1 MDVKVTIGIS
11 ERFFAAVSLLAGA
24 MQSLAY
30 AYGSR
35 SDKTWGAE
43 IAAKKRDVD
52 GETVR
57 PCEQPAEPQNDAQAQ
72 SSCEP
77 AAEIPE
83 PPVEVA
89 APEPDPTSESVEVA
103 PVEAEPE
110 APKPKK
116 SRKKSTPADEPQKA
130 APETQQNVEEPPA
143 SNLPP
148 EPQNDAQAQ
157 ASCESEPEK
166 AKPADGDP
174 YHGMTLLRAVQN
186 LLDEIAQKGL
196 ELADV
201 NARVRKECESRGLAY
216 TSAACLMKAIGYD
229 EARRIALGD

>member
-1 MDVKVTIGIS
+1 MEIKVTIGIS
-11 ERFFAAVSLLAGA
+11 ERTFAAVSLLAGA

-35 SDKTWGAE
+35 SDMSCGAE
-43 IAAKKRDVD
+43 IAAKKRDAEA
-52 GETVR
+52 ETAQ
-57 PCEQPAEPQNDAQAQ
+57 PCEQSAEPQSDAQAQ

-89 APEPDPTSESVEVA
+89 ATEPEPVPE

-110 APKPKK
+110 ASKPKK
-116 SRKKSTPADEPQKA
+116 SRKKSAPVDESQKA
-130 APETQQNVEEPPA
+130 APEAPQSVEEPPA
-143 SNLPP
+143 GNLPS
-148 EPQNDAQAQ
+148 EPQSDAQEQ
-157 ASCESEPEK
+157 SSCESEPEK
-166 AKPADGDP
+166 AKPADDDP
-174 YHGMTLLRAVQN
+174 YHGMTLLQAVQN

-229 EARRIALGD
+229 ETRRVALGG

>member
-1 MDVKVTIGIS
+1 MEVKVTIGIS
-11 ERFFAAVSLLAGA
+11 EKLQAIAERF
-24 MQSLAY
+24 
-30 AYGSR
+30 
-35 SDKTWGAE
+35 AE
-43 IAAKKRDVD
+43 IAAEYVGKMGDCEPVSSCGPVD
-52 GETVR
+52 MKT
-57 PCEQPAEPQNDAQAQ
+57 CEIQLLDAGPVGAEDSAAPEQNDAQAQ

-77 AAEIPE
+77 VAEIPE
-83 PPVEVA
+83 PPVDVA
-89 APEPDPTSESVEVA
+89 ATEPESASEPADS
-103 PVEAEPE
+103 EPE
-110 APKPKK
+110 APKSKK
-116 SRKKSTPADEPQKA
+116 SRKKSAPADEPQKA
-130 APETQQNVEEPPA
+130 APEAPQSVEEPPA
-143 SNLPP
+143 GNLPP

-174 YHGMTLLRAVQN
+174 YHGMTLLQAVQS

-229 EARRIALGD
+229 ETRKIALG

>member
-1 MDVKVTIGIS
+1 MEIKVTIGIS
-11 ERFFAAVSLLAGA
+11 ERTFAAVSLLAGA

-35 SDKTWGAE
+35 SDMSCGAE
-43 IAAKKRDVD
+43 IAAKKRDAEA
-52 GETVR
+52 ETAQ
-57 PCEQPAEPQNDAQAQ
+57 PCEQSAEPQSDAQAQ

-89 APEPDPTSESVEVA
+89 ATEPEPAQEPVEV
-103 PVEAEPE
+103 EPE

-116 SRKKSTPADEPQKA
+116 SRKKSAPVDESQKA
-130 APETQQNVEEPPA
+130 APEAPQSVEEPPA
-143 SNLPP
+143 GNLPS
-148 EPQNDAQAQ
+148 EPQSDAQAQ
-157 ASCESEPEK
+157 SSCESEPEK
-166 AKPADGDP
+166 AKPADDDP
-174 YHGMTLLRAVQN
+174 YHGMTLLQAVQN

-229 EARRIALGD
+229 ETRRVAMGG

>member
-1 MDVKVTIGIS
+1 MEIKVTIGIS
-11 ERFFAAVSLLAGA
+11 ERTFAAVSLLAGA

-30 AYGSR
+30 AYSSR

-43 IAAKKRDVD
+43 IAAKKRDAEA
-52 GETVR
+52 ETAQ
-57 PCEQPAEPQNDAQAQ
+57 PCERSAEPQNDAQAQ

-77 AAEIPE
+77 VAEIPE

-89 APEPDPTSESVEVA
+89 ATEPESASEPAEA
-103 PVEAEPE
+103 AQVEAAPD

-116 SRKKSTPADEPQKA
+116 SRKKSAPADEPQNV
-130 APETQQNVEEPPA
+130 APETPQSVEETPA
-143 SNLPP
+143 DNLSP
-148 EPQNDAQAQ
+148 EPQNDVQVQ
-157 ASCESEPEK
+157 TSCESEPEK
-166 AKPADGDP
+166 AKPADDDP
-174 YHGMTLLRAVQN
+174 YHGMTLLQAVQS

-216 TSAACLMKAIGYD
+216 TSAACLMKAVGYD
-229 EARRIALGD
+229 ETRKIALG

>member
-1 MDVKVTIGIS
+1 MEIKVTIGIS
-11 ERFFAAVSLLAGA
+11 ERTFAAVSLLAGA
-24 MQSLAY
+24 MQAFAY

-35 SDKTWGAE
+35 SDKTRGAE
-43 IAAKKRDVD
+43 KAAKKSDAE

-77 AAEIPE
+77 AAEISE

-89 APEPDPTSESVEVA
+89 ATEPELRPEPIDS
-103 PVEAEPE
+103 EPE

-116 SRKKSTPADEPQKA
+116 SRKKSTPADEPQKV
-130 APETQQNVEEPPA
+130 APEASQNVEEPTA
-143 SNLPP
+143 GNLSP
-148 EPQNDAQAQ
+148 EPQNDAQVQ

-166 AKPADGDP
+166 AKPADDDP
-174 YHGMTLLRAVQN
+174 YHGMTLLQAVQN
-186 LLDEIAQKGL
+186 LLDEIAQKDL

-229 EARRIALGD
+229 ETRRIALGG

>member
-1 MDVKVTIGIS
+1 MEIMLKIDIS
-11 ERFFAAVSLLAGA
+11 EKLHAIAERF
-24 MQSLAY
+24 
-30 AYGSR
+30 
-35 SDKTWGAE
+35 AE
-43 IAAKKRDVD
+43 IAAEYVGKMGD
-52 GETVR
+52 
-57 PCEQPAEPQNDAQAQ
+57 
-72 SSCEP
+72 CEP
-77 AAEIPE
+77 ASERIPCGPVDMKTCEIPLLDADAPE

-89 APEPDPTSESVEVA
+89 AQKPEPTPE
-103 PVEAEPE
+103 PVEAE

-116 SRKKSTPADEPQKA
+116 SRKKSAPADEPQKA
-130 APETQQNVEEPPA
+130 ASETPQSVEEPSA
-143 SNLPP
+143 GNLPP

-166 AKPADGDP
+166 EKPADDDP
-174 YHGMTLLRAVQN
+174 YHGMTLLQAVQS

-229 EARRIALGD
+229 ETRKIALG

>member
-1 MDVKVTIGIS
+1 MEIKVTIGIS
-11 ERFFAAVSLLAGA
+11 ERTFAAVSLLAGA

-35 SDKTWGAE
+35 SDKSCVAE
-43 IAAKKRDVD
+43 IAAKKRDAEA
-52 GETVR
+52 ETAQ
-57 PCEQPAEPQNDAQAQ
+57 PCEQSAEPQSDAQAQ
-72 SSCEP
+72 SSREP

-89 APEPDPTSESVEVA
+89 ATEPGSASE

-110 APKPKK
+110 APKSKK
-116 SRKKSTPADEPQKA
+116 SRKKSAPADEPKKA
-130 APETQQNVEEPPA
+130 APEAPQSVEEPPA
-143 SNLPP
+143 GNLPP
-148 EPQNDAQAQ
+148 EPQSDAQVQ
-157 ASCESEPEK
+157 SSRESEPEK
-166 AKPADGDP
+166 AKPADDDP
-174 YHGMTLLRAVQN
+174 YHGMTLLQAVQS

-229 EARRIALGD
+229 ETRRIALGG

>member
-1 MDVKVTIGIS
+1 MEIKVTIGIS
-11 ERFFAAVSLLAGA
+11 ERTFAAVSLLAGA

-57 PCEQPAEPQNDAQAQ
+57 PCEQPAEPQNDAQTQ

-83 PPVEVA
+83 PPLEVA
-89 APEPDPTSESVEVA
+89 ATEPEPVPEPVA
-103 PVEAEPE
+103 AEPVAAEPE
-110 APKPKK
+110 SPKPKK
-116 SRKKSTPADEPQKA
+116 SRKKSAPADEPQKA
-130 APETQQNVEEPPA
+130 APETPQNVEEPPA
-143 SNLPP
+143 GNLPP
-148 EPQNDAQAQ
+148 EPQNDAQTQ
-157 ASCESEPEK
+157 ASRESEQEK
-166 AKPADGDP
+166 AKPADDDP
-174 YHGMTLLRAVQN
+174 YHGMTLLQAVQN

-229 EARRIALGD
+229 ETRKIALG

>member
-1 MDVKVTIGIS
+1 MEIKVTIGIS
-11 ERFFAAVSLLAGA
+11 ERTFAAVSLLAGA

-35 SDKTWGAE
+35 SDKIWGAE
-43 IAAKKRDVD
+43 IAAKKSDAEA
-52 GETVR
+52 ETVR
-57 PCEQPAEPQNDAQAQ
+57 PCEQQTEPQNDEQAQ

-83 PPVEVA
+83 PPMEVA
-89 APEPDPTSESVEVA
+89 APEPEPEPE

-130 APETQQNVEEPPA
+130 APEASQNVEELPVG
-143 SNLPP
+143 NLPP

-166 AKPADGDP
+166 AKPADDDP
-174 YHGMTLLRAVQN
+174 YHGMTLLQAVQS

-229 EARRIALGD
+229 ETRKIALG

>member
-1 MDVKVTIGIS
+1 MEIKVTIGIS
-11 ERFFAAVSLLAGA
+11 ERTFAAVSLLAGA

-57 PCEQPAEPQNDAQAQ
+57 PCEQPAEPQNDAQTQ

-83 PPVEVA
+83 PPLEVA
-89 APEPDPTSESVEVA
+89 AKEPEPA
-103 PVEAEPE
+103 PELAETEPE
-110 APKPKK
+110 APKSKK
-116 SRKKSTPADEPQKA
+116 LRKKSTPADEPQKA
-130 APETQQNVEEPPA
+130 APEESQNVEEPPA
-143 SNLPP
+143 GNLPP

-157 ASCESEPEK
+157 ASCESAPEK

-174 YHGMTLLRAVQN
+174 YHGMTLLQAVQN
-186 LLDEIAQKGL
+186 LLDEIAQNGL

-229 EARRIALGD
+229 ETRRIALGG

>member
-1 MDVKVTIGIS
+1 MEIKVTVGIS
-11 ERFFAAVSLLAGA
+11 ERTFAAVSLLAGA

-43 IAAKKRDVD
+43 IASKKRDAEA
-52 GETVR
+52 ETAQ
-57 PCEQPAEPQNDAQAQ
+57 PCERSAEPQNDAQAQ
-72 SSCEP
+72 ASCEP

-89 APEPDPTSESVEVA
+89 ATEPEPMPDPAEAT
-103 PVEAEPE
+103 PVDSEPE

-116 SRKKSTPADEPQKA
+116 SRKKSAPADEPQKV
-130 APETQQNVEEPPA
+130 APETPQSVEEPPA
-143 SNLPP
+143 GNLPS

-166 AKPADGDP
+166 EKPADDDP
-174 YHGMTLLRAVQN
+174 YHGMTLLRAVQS

-201 NARVRKECESRGLAY
+201 NARVRKECESRGIAY

-229 EARRIALGD
+229 ETRKIALG

>member
-1 MDVKVTIGIS
+1 MEIKVTIGIS
-11 ERFFAAVSLLAGA
+11 ERTFAAVSLLAGA

-35 SDKTWGAE
+35 SDMSCGAE
-43 IAAKKRDVD
+43 IAAKKRDAEA
-52 GETVR
+52 ETAQ
-57 PCEQPAEPQNDAQAQ
+57 PCEQSAEPQSDAQAQ

-89 APEPDPTSESVEVA
+89 ATEPEPAQEPVEV
-103 PVEAEPE
+103 EPE

-116 SRKKSTPADEPQKA
+116 SRKKSASVDESQKA
-130 APETQQNVEEPPA
+130 APEAPQSVEEPPA
-143 SNLPP
+143 GNLPS
-148 EPQNDAQAQ
+148 EPQSDAQAQ

-166 AKPADGDP
+166 AKPADDDP
-174 YHGMTLLRAVQN
+174 YHGMTLLQAVQN

-229 EARRIALGD
+229 ETRRVALGG